1 MLTGRILRAKVEHVL
16 RVVKCRFGYRKVR
29 YRGIEKNGAQLFAL
43 FALANI
49 FLARS
54 RLASA

>member
-1 MLTGRILRAKVEHVL
+1 VLATAVSEGPRQGRA
-16 RVVKCRFGYRKVR
+16 RVVNQFYRKVG

>member
-1 MLTGRILRAKVEHVL
+1 LT
-16 RVVKCRFGYRKVR
+16 VKCQFAYRKVR

-49 FLARS
+49 FLVRS